1 MIIYE
6 KNTGGLI
13 KTGDR
18 SISKFPSGLIR
29 VDQTYV
35 GKTGEESTHREIL
48 GYENPMPNQEN
59 TPEIDGLYIFPE
71 VQESRDGTG
80 FTKYQCSAFGRTTD
94 EYREISRTQSTL
106 IYTYNKGLVPYLL
119 QVVVNNMTGTIVRK
133 KGEFITPEDI
143 ALPEEFRGLQ
153 YVRWVKAPQYNVVSI
168 TESNFVNQSAGLE
181 SLRKYDVKFDAPI
194 VAEGQAD
201 YRSAVIAL
209 QDPFVKITAQRN
221 FGRFVE
227 YEFEAS
233 RSGSPAEF

>member
-6 KNTGGLI
+6 KNTGELI

-35 GKTGEESTHREIL
+35 GKTGEESIHREIL
-48 GYENPMPNQEN
+48 GYEKPMPNQEN

-80 FTKYQCSAFGRTTD
+80 FTKYQCSAFGRTTA
-94 EYREISRTQSTL
+94 EYREISRTQRTL
-106 IYTYNKGLVPYLL
+106 SYVYGYNFSQPLNVI
-119 QVVVNNMTGTIVRK
+119 VNEMTGTIVAK
-133 KGEFITPEDI
+133 KGELITPEDI
-143 ALPEEFRGLQ
+143 NLPEEFRGLQ
-153 YVRWVKAPQYNVVSI
+153 YVRWVKAPQYNVISI
-168 TESNFVNQSAGLE
+168 TESNFINQSAGLE

-233 RSGSPAEF
+233 RIGSPAQF